1 MKPWKHFNCYKID
14 KCCWLSLLL
23 SLALYSGKGRMLQKG
38 CDIQSHNQQ
47 PVYCEEGLVLINTFK
62 IIFFIHLFVFRETVL
77 EGRPMSSRK
86 WVPLRTEWML
96 WPRDWNKLASSLS
109 AFQQNAQRMG
119 RTGTEYNP
127 VETVYCKQDSWLD
140 IVKTVSF
147 PEKMLIV
154 PFLFTYFSEL
164 FAVIDCVSCKFYSFI

>member
-1 MKPWKHFNCYKID
+1 MKAFNCYKID
-14 KCCWLSLLL
+14 KCCCLSFCPLLHI
-23 SLALYSGKGRMLQKG
+23 LAKEEYCKKDVWHAITQSTASIMWSRLISYKCLQSK
-38 CDIQSHNQQ
+38 
-47 PVYCEEGLVLINTFK
+47 Y
-62 IIFFIHLFVFRETVL
+62 FFIHFFVFRETVL
-77 EGRPMSSRK
+77 EGRLMSSRK

-140 IVKTVSF
+140 IVKAVSF
-147 PEKMLIV
+147 PEKMLVV

-164 FAVIDCVSCKFYSFI
+164 FAVVDCVSCKFYSFI